1 MSMIRVIPL
10 SFNYIDEMLLLQV
23 MAHKNGDPFTP
34 SSRDFYE
41 RAFMFQNFVF
51 GLIDDCNDKLVGY
64 CNCSIPTEKARKN
77 LGRGIIQNGELN
89 AVGHVNT
96 ILVDA
101 KYRRLGY
108 GFKLLNQVVTTFKSK
123 SNIHYIFT
131 TLYTINTPSHNLFL
145 KCGFH
150 DHSIIENNGVKKN
163 LLLML
168 I

>member
-1 MSMIRVIPL
+1 MIITRPL
-10 SFNYIDEMLLLQV
+10 NSAYINEMLMLQDV
-23 MAHKNGDPFTP
+23 AHKNGDPFTP
-34 SSRDFYE
+34 SSRAFYE

-51 GLIDDCNDKLVGY
+51 GLFDEEDTKLIGY
-64 CNCSIPTEKARKN
+64 CNCSVPTEKARKN
-77 LGRGIIQNGELN
+77 LGRGIIPNDELN
-89 AVGHVNT
+89 SVGHVNT
-96 ILVDA
+96 ILVDSR
-101 KYRRLGY
+101 YRRQGY
-108 GFKLLNQVVTTFKSK
+108 GFKLLNQVITTFKSK
-123 SNIHYIFT
+123 SEIHYIFT